1 MKIFNSS
8 VITIVLLYLKMKC
21 LTFFCYNVYRTAV
34 DCLIAIGHI
43 LSFVFSL
50 PESQTEGQVIGC
62 AILGTFNEFALV
74 SSNLWYAV
82 LALDLIKAIRNPFR

>member
-1 MKIFNSS
+1 MSN
-8 VITIVLLYLKMKC
+8 M
-21 LTFFCYNVYRTAV
+21 FFCYNVYRTAV

>member
-1 MKIFNSS
+1 M
-8 VITIVLLYLKMKC
+8 
-21 LTFFCYNVYRTAV
+21 FFCYIVYRTAV

-50 PESQTEGQVIGC
+50 PESRTEGQVIGC

-74 SSNLWYAV
+74 SSNLWYTV